1 MGVKSLAGSTP
12 VPGIEVLRELHI
24 SNLAVIDDLVM
35 EFDAGLNVFT
45 GQTGA
50 GKSLI
55 IGAFESLLGLRSGS
69 DMLRPG
75 ADEARISGIFEVHD
89 SPLASELSQLLDI
102 QIQSGEQVLITRKMF
117 ASGRTSLSV
126 NGQPATAG
134 MVRRVSQLLV
144 DIHGQ
149 HDHQY
154 LLKPSNQLLILDAF
168 GQSLQLRR
176 LFQQALV
183 RYRELY
189 EQKKSLLAGC
199 HLRRQQLELYEF
211 QADEIDSVDPQ
222 PGEFIE
228 LQARH
233 DVLVNL
239 EQIKRQTG
247 QVHAALYE
255 SEGSVVERL
264 EVMCHVLGDL
274 LEIDPTL
281 DATTSQLREA
291 TMSLREVAYELAGY
305 AGRLD
310 LDPGELIEVQERLN
324 LLNRLVQKYGDSRNM
339 EDPLGPVLAYRTQ
352 IGGEIRRLRGEG
364 EDLSRIDQELEQ
376 LHDQLMTLGADLSD
390 MRHKAADQLLPL
402 IEKQLKELG
411 MEEARFH
418 VDFVTVCDEEKASA
432 GGFDTVEMMARTN
445 PGQEFRALR
454 KIASGGELS
463 RVMLALKSVLA
474 DNDRISVLV
483 FDEIDAN
490 IGGRLGSVI
499 GRKLRELASGG
510 VPRRKGRNKAITGT
524 AGQHQVLCI
533 THLPQIA
540 AFADRHFHVRKSYAG
555 KGKSR
560 ETTASVMVLEGTAR
574 LHELAEMMAGK
585 QVSDTTYKQ
594 AAELLEAAG
603 R

>member
-24 SNLAVIDDLVM
+24 SNLAVIEDLVM

-239 EQIKRQTG
+239 
-247 QVHAALYE
+247 
-255 SEGSVVERL
+255 
-264 EVMCHVLGDL
+264 
-274 LEIDPTL
+274 
-281 DATTSQLREA
+281 
-291 TMSLREVAYELAGY
+291 
-305 AGRLD
+305 
-310 LDPGELIEVQERLN
+310 
-324 LLNRLVQKYGDSRNM
+324 
-339 EDPLGPVLAYRTQ
+339 
-352 IGGEIRRLRGEG
+352 
-364 EDLSRIDQELEQ
+364 
-376 LHDQLMTLGADLSD
+376 
-390 MRHKAADQLLPL
+390 
-402 IEKQLKELG
+402 
-411 MEEARFH
+411 
-418 VDFVTVCDEEKASA
+418 
-432 GGFDTVEMMARTN
+432 
-445 PGQEFRALR
+445 
-454 KIASGGELS
+454 
-463 RVMLALKSVLA
+463 
-474 DNDRISVLV
+474 
-483 FDEIDAN
+483 
-490 IGGRLGSVI
+490 
-499 GRKLRELASGG
+499 
-510 VPRRKGRNKAITGT
+510 
-524 AGQHQVLCI
+524 
-533 THLPQIA
+533 
-540 AFADRHFHVRKSYAG
+540 
-555 KGKSR
+555 
-560 ETTASVMVLEGTAR
+560 
-574 LHELAEMMAGK
+574 
-585 QVSDTTYKQ
+585 
-594 AAELLEAAG
+594 
-603 R
+603 